1 MLLGL
6 PTDLLRPLIL
16 DSAHAT
22 YDGPLAWVLGVKL
35 SNHLRAAVALIA
47 LSIVS
52 QVLWIAWIW
61 DAYSLSLS
69 KIYWMP

>member
-6 PTDLLRPLIL
+6 PTGLLRPLIL
-16 DSAHAT
+16 DSTHAT
-22 YDGPLAWVLGVKL
+22 YDGPASWVLGVKL

-52 QVLWIAWIW
+52 HGVV
-61 DAYSLSLS
+61 DSLDLGRLLTLTQ
-69 KIYWMP
+69 